1 MFIIIKSILNS
12 ATEPVAIIGLVG
24 ILYLFFKPRG
34 KRTKEESRL
43 FWLYIVLLFGAA
55 WRIPTITDRRY
66 ALPLLIGVFVGCIIA
81 FERIK
86 RQRIQIRF
94 ACILLFSV
102 VLFYLP
108 IKAFHLPK
116 IKYQLTAIP
125 EIIQRDSENYNILLF
140 QIGNPGGVMQFHN
153 VTVVTLPET
162 DILNAETL
170 AKELRNIF
178 DPGISRFFYRK
189 VFLAVYGLEYSDFE
203 CFYDSKD
210 CRKIFESN
218 KKNKRYCLY
227 ELHDSQSPKFNT
239 RDSIR
244 ALFSQNNIL
253 SNATFS
259 TSREINNQTDFVK
272 KLESFPKLSC
282 FPDNWEISTLAKGK
296 FNMKRDLKI
305 DYDPKVAAFTMQSPA
320 LVSLWHNGEGISQ
333 GNYIGL
339 FEATVP
345 PQSRIA
351 LLKGYFSSSTGK
363 YISGEWGYPITL
375 SVSEDVF
382 YLFSI
387 KVAENHVMQP
397 AVYLFFGTISLK
409 QVSIIPESAVNL

>member
-296 FNMKRDLKI
+296 FNMK
-305 DYDPKVAAFTMQSPA
+305 
-320 LVSLWHNGEGISQ
+320 
-333 GNYIGL
+333 
-339 FEATVP
+339 
-345 PQSRIA
+345 
-351 LLKGYFSSSTGK
+351 
-363 YISGEWGYPITL
+363 
-375 SVSEDVF
+375 
-382 YLFSI
+382 
-387 KVAENHVMQP
+387 
-397 AVYLFFGTISLK
+397 
-409 QVSIIPESAVNL
+409 